1 MSEVVSKSHIKLATI
16 DKEKTDILVKLSPTL
31 PIKEKGSG
39 IGLKTISF
47 FFLSIQDMLIFI
59 EKRYFISAY
68 ILKLLNIGTLLSRE
82 EGKLL
87 NSSLNN

>member
-59 EKRYFISAY
+59 EKRYFIRCLYFKTIKYRDTA
-68 ILKLLNIGTLLSRE
+68 
-82 EGKLL
+82 
-87 NSSLNN
+87 